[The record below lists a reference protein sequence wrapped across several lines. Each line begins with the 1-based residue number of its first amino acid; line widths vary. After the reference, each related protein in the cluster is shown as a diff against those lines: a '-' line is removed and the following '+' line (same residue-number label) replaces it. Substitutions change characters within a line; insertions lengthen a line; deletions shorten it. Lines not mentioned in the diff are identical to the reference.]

1 MNTDSVTSSEIIS
14 ASDPSGKSVA
24 SARHRNVST
33 SHGAPGKRVAVR
45 KIKVLQLIEGLN
57 LGGAETKLMELVAH
71 MDRDRFET
79 VVCSLGMGDR
89 IRQEFEKLK
98 VEFITWPRQSRV
110 DVSLIFKVAKLIR
123 EKQIDVVMT
132 TLFYADVLGALA
144 GVFSKPKAVFSWET
158 ISAPEWLLTHRLLA
172 YRFAMRFCTRVISVS
187 HATAKW
193 LIEKRGVPPEKV
205 VVIPYGVN
213 LDLYRAGENPEL
225 KQKLGI
231 EHDAKVI
238 GVVARLHPQKGH
250 RYLIEA
256 AKSIVAKYPKTKF
269 VVVGDGELRAELES
283 MAKAQGV
290 AENFLF
296 LGFRKDVKDLMRVFD
311 VFCLPSLYEGLPNV
325 VLEAMATAKPVVAT
339 AVDGTPELIVDE
351 ETGYL
356 VPPAD
361 PRALAE
367 KISLLV
373 ANEELARRFGNNGL
387 RRVQAEYS
395 LEKQVEGFQNLYQRF
410 VAQHE

>member
-1 MNTDSVTSSEIIS
+1 METSTVQSHTWQAKSAKNHTLQDNSRRTDANRTS
-14 ASDPSGKSVA
+14 A
-24 SARHRNVST
+24 
-33 SHGAPGKRVAVR
+33 R

-89 IRQEFEKLK
+89 IREEFEKVN
-98 VEFITWPRQSRV
+98 VEFITMPRQRRI
-110 DVSLIFKVAKLIR
+110 DPALIFKVAKLIR
-123 EKQIDVVMT
+123 QKQIDIVMT

-144 GVFSKPKAVFSWET
+144 GKFSRPKAVFSWET
-158 ISAPEWLLTHRLLA
+158 ISAPEWLLPHRLLA
-172 YRFAMRFCTRVISVS
+172 YRFAIRFCTRVISVS

-193 LIEKRGVPPEKV
+193 LVEKRGVPAKKV

-213 LDLYRAGENPEL
+213 LDLYKAGENPEL
-225 KQKLGI
+225 RKKLGI
-231 EHDAKVI
+231 EPDARVV

-256 AKSIVAKYPKTKF
+256 APGIVARHPKTKF
-269 VVVGDGELRAELES
+269 VIVGDGELREELKNL
-283 MAKAQGV
+283 ARQRGV
-290 AENFLF
+290 AEHFMF
-296 LGFRKDVKDLMRVFD
+296 LGFRKDVKDLLRTFD

-339 AVDGTPELIVDE
+339 AVDGTPELIVND

-361 PRALAE
+361 PQALVE
-367 KISLLV
+367 KISLLLE
-373 ANEELARRFGNNGL
+373 NPERARAMGRNGAQ
-387 RRVQAEYS
+387 RVEAEFS
-395 LEKQVEGFQNLYQRF
+395 LEKQVRGFQELYQEF
-410 VAQHE
+410 ALLHTS

>member
-1 MNTDSVTSSEIIS
+1 MNTDTVTSPEIIS
-14 ASDPSGKSVA
+14 ASDPSKKSVA
-24 SARHRNVST
+24 SALHKNAS
-33 SHGAPGKRVAVR
+33 PGKRAPLR

-89 IRQEFEKLK
+89 IKEEFEKLG
-98 VEFITWPRQSRV
+98 VEFVTMARKQRV
-110 DVSLIFKVAKLIR
+110 DLRLIFSVAKLIR

-158 ISAPEWLLTHRLLA
+158 ISAPEWLLTHRLLV

-193 LIEKRGVPPEKV
+193 LVEKRGVPHDKV

-231 EHDAKVI
+231 ESDAKVV

-256 AKSIVAKYPKTKF
+256 AKSIVAKFPKTKF
-269 VVVGDGELRAELES
+269 VIVGDGELRAELEE
-283 MAKAQGV
+283 MTRTQNVAKT
-290 AENFLF
+290 FMF
-296 LGFRKDVKDLMRVFD
+296 LGFRKDIKDLMRVFD

-339 AVDGTPELIVDE
+339 AVDGTPELIVDG

-356 VPPAD
+356 VPPSD
-361 PRALAE
+361 PQALAE
-367 KISLLV
+367 KLSQLIGDQ
-373 ANEELARRFGNNGL
+373 ELARRFGSNGL
-387 RRVQAEYS
+387 KRVKAEYS
-395 LEKQVEGFQNLYQRF
+395 LEKQVEGFQNLYQSF
-410 VAQHE
+410 LVQHE

>member
-1 MNTDSVTSSEIIS
+1 MNTTSITSPGRSTTTDPIERAIPGAVHKS
-14 ASDPSGKSVA
+14 AHPAKAPSTGK
-24 SARHRNVST
+24 T
-33 SHGAPGKRVAVR
+33 PDR

-71 MDRDRFET
+71 MDRSRFESI
-79 VVCSLGMGDR
+79 VCSLGMGDR
-89 IRQEFEKLK
+89 IKEEFEKLG
-98 VEFITWPRQSRV
+98 VEFITMPRQRRI
-110 DVSLIFKVAKLIR
+110 DFSLIFKVAKLIR
-123 EKQIDVVMT
+123 ERQIDVVMT

-144 GVFSKPKAVFSWET
+144 GKFSKPKAVFSWET
-158 ISAPEWLLTHRLLA
+158 ISAPEWLLWHRLLA

-193 LIEKRGVPPEKV
+193 LVEKRGLPPGKV

-231 EHDAKVI
+231 APDAKVV

-256 AKSIVAKYPKTKF
+256 AAAIVARHPKTKF
-269 VVVGDGELRAELES
+269 VIVGDGELRPELEN
-283 MAKAQGV
+283 MARQKGLADH
-290 AENFLF
+290 FLF

-339 AVDGTPELIVDE
+339 AVDGTPELIVDGQ
-351 ETGYL
+351 TGYL

-361 PRALAE
+361 PQALAE

-373 ANEELARRFGNNGL
+373 ADAGLSRRFGSSGL
-387 RRVQAEYS
+387 KRVQTEYS
-395 LEKQVEGFQNLYQRF
+395 LQKQVEGFQNIYQSF
-410 VAQHE
+410 VAQHK

>member
-1 MNTDSVTSSEIIS
+1 L
-14 ASDPSGKSVA
+14 
-24 SARHRNVST
+24 
-33 SHGAPGKRVAVR
+33 R

-57 LGGAETKLMELVAH
+57 LGGAETKLMELVTH

-89 IRQEFEKLK
+89 IKEEFEKLG
-98 VEFITWPRQSRV
+98 VEFVTMARKQRV
-110 DVSLIFKVAKLIR
+110 DLGLIFRVAKLIR

-158 ISAPEWLLTHRLLA
+158 ISAPEWLLTHRLLV

-193 LIEKRGVPPEKV
+193 LIDKRGVPRDKV

-231 EHDAKVI
+231 EPDARVV

-269 VVVGDGELRAELES
+269 IIVGDGELRAELE
-283 MAKAQGV
+283 KLGRAQNV
-290 AENFLF
+290 EKNFMF

-339 AVDGTPELIVDE
+339 AVDGTPELIVDG

-356 VPPAD
+356 VPPGD
-361 PRALAE
+361 PQALAE
-367 KISLLV
+367 KISSLV
-373 ANEELARRFGNNGL
+373 ANQELARRFGSNGL
-387 RRVQAEYS
+387 KRVKAEYS
-395 LEKQVEGFQNLYQRF
+395 LEKQVEGFQNLYQSF
-410 VAQHE
+410 LVQHE

>member
-1 MNTDSVTSSEIIS
+1 MNTDTVTSSEIIS
-14 ASDPSGKSVA
+14 ASDPSEKSVA
-24 SARHRNVST
+24 SALHKSASP
-33 SHGAPGKRVAVR
+33 SHASPGKRAPLR

-89 IRQEFEKLK
+89 IKEEFEKLG
-98 VEFITWPRQSRV
+98 VEFITMARQQRV
-110 DVSLIFKVAKLIR
+110 DLGLIFKVAKLIR
-123 EKQIDVVMT
+123 ERQVDVVMT

-158 ISAPEWLLTHRLLA
+158 ISAPEWLLTHRLLV

-193 LIEKRGVPPEKV
+193 LIEKRGVPRDKV

-231 EHDAKVI
+231 EPDAKVV

-256 AKSIVAKYPKTKF
+256 AKSIVAKNPKTKF
-269 VVVGDGELRAELES
+269 VIVGDGELRAGLEE
-283 MAKAQGV
+283 MARAKNV
-290 AENFLF
+290 AGNFMF

-339 AVDGTPELIVDE
+339 AVDGTPELIVE
-351 ETGYL
+351 NETGYL

-361 PRALAE
+361 PHALAE

-373 ANEELARRFGNNGL
+373 ANQEMARRFGSNGL
-387 RRVQAEYS
+387 KRVKAEYS
-395 LEKQVEGFQNLYQRF
+395 LEKQVEGFQNLYHSF
-410 VAQHE
+410 VVQHG